1 MNFKSALPLLLLIFN
16 LSIAK
21 AQKHDPIPVIF
32 DTDIAGD
39 YDDVGAMALL
49 HAFADKGEAKIL
61 ATISCNAFETTA
73 PTISVINTYFGR
85 PEIPIGIVK
94 KDKPNKDCA
103 QRWAQAIIAG
113 YPHKIKSNSQAI
125 EAVSLYRKIL
135 ASQADGSVTIISVGF
150 FTNLADLLHSGADKY
165 SPLNGV
171 QLVKQ
176 KVKNLV
182 SMATGIGADG
192 KTFSEYNVNV
202 DAASAQEVLKN
213 WPTPITLSG
222 FEIGEKILTG
232 IRLVNNYSLQNSPIK
247 DAFQVALEKDKNTV
261 GRNSWDETAVLTAI
275 RGPEPYFTY
284 RKLNMEIKDDGTNVI
299 IPGERF
305 LYLQFAMEPAVVAK
319 NIEQLM
325 MHQPAKKMKR

>member
-1 MNFKSALPLLLLIFN
+1 MNFKSALPILLLIFSVN
-16 LSIAK
+16 FAG
-21 AQKHDPIPVIF
+21 AQKRNAIPVIF

-49 HAFADKGEAKIL
+49 HTFADKGEAKIL

-73 PTISVINTYFGR
+73 PTISVLNTYFGR
-85 PEIPIGIVK
+85 PNIPVGIVK

-103 QRWAQAIIAG
+103 QQWAQAIIAR
-113 YPHKIKSNSQAI
+113 YPHNIKSNSQAI
-125 EAVSLYRKIL
+125 EAVALYRKTL

-150 FTNLADLLHSGADKY
+150 FTNLADLLRSGADKY
-165 SPLNGV
+165 SKLTGA
-171 QLVKQ
+171 QLVKK

-182 SMATGIGADG
+182 SMATGLGTDG

-202 DAASAQEVLKN
+202 DAASAQEVFKN

-232 IRLVNNYSLQNSPIK
+232 IRLINNKSIQNSPVK
-247 DAFQVALEKDKNTV
+247 DAFRVALTKDKNTV

-275 RGPEPYFTY
+275 RGPKPYFTY
-284 RKLNMEIKDDGTNVI
+284 RKLNMEIKDDGTDIV
-299 IPGERF
+299 IPGEKF
-305 LYLQFAMEPAVVAK
+305 LYLQFAMEPGVIAK
-319 NIEQLM
+319 DIEQLM
-325 MHQPAKKMKR
+325 MHQPAKKMK

>member
-1 MNFKSALPLLLLIFN
+1 MNFKSALPILLLIFN
-16 LSIAK
+16 INFAG
-21 AQKHDPIPVIF
+21 AQKHNAIPVIF

-73 PTISVINTYFGR
+73 PTISVLNTYFGR
-85 PEIPIGIVK
+85 PDIPIGIVK
-94 KDKPNKDCA
+94 KNKPNKDCA
-103 QRWAQAIIAG
+103 QKWAQAIIAG
-113 YPHKIKSNSQAI
+113 FPHHIKSNSQAI
-125 EAVSLYRKIL
+125 EAVALYRKIL
-135 ASQADGSVTIISVGF
+135 ASQVDGSVTIISVGF

-165 SPLNGV
+165 SKLTGA
-171 QLVKQ
+171 QLVKK

-182 SMATGIGADG
+182 SMATGIGTDG

-202 DAASAQEVLKN
+202 DAASAQEVFKN

-232 IRLVNNYSLQNSPIK
+232 IRLINNYSIQNSPVK
-247 DAFQVALEKDKNTV
+247 DAFQIALAKDNNTV

-275 RGPEPYFTY
+275 RGPKPYFTY
-284 RKLNMEIKDDGTNVI
+284 RKLNMEIKDDGTDVV

-305 LYLQFAMEPAVVAK
+305 LYLQFAMEPDAIAK
-319 NIEQLM
+319 DIEQLM
-325 MHQPAKKMKR
+325 MHQPAKKMK

>member
-1 MNFKSALPLLLLIFN
+1 MSFKSALPILLLFLTLNF
-16 LSIAK
+16 AR
-21 AQKHDPIPVIF
+21 AQKHSPIPVIF

-85 PEIPIGIVK
+85 PNIPIGIVK

-103 QRWAQAIIAG
+103 QLWAQAIIAK
-113 YPHKIKSNSQAI
+113 YPHNIKSNGQAV
-125 EAVSLYRKIL
+125 EAAALYRKIL

-150 FTNLADLLHSGADKY
+150 FTNLANLLRSGADKY
-165 SPLNGV
+165 SKLNGA

-176 KVKNLV
+176 KVKSLV
-182 SMATGIGADG
+182 SMATGIGTDG
-192 KTFSEYNVNV
+192 KSFSEYNVNV
-202 DAASAQEVLKN
+202 DAASAQEVFKN

-222 FEIGEKILTG
+222 FEIGEKVLTG
-232 IRLVNNYSLQNSPIK
+232 IRLINNKSIQNSPIK
-247 DAFQVALEKDKNTV
+247 DAFRIALTKDKNTI

-275 RGPEPYFTY
+275 RGPKPYFTY
-284 RKLNMEIKDDGTNVI
+284 RKLNMEIKDDGTDVI

-305 LYLQFAMEPAVVAK
+305 LYLQFAMKPETVAAD
-319 NIEQLM
+319 IEQLM
-325 MHQPAKKMKR
+325 MHQPIKKAKR

>member
-1 MNFKSALPLLLLIFN
+1 MNLKSASLILLLLFAISFC
-16 LSIAK
+16 K
-21 AQKHDPIPVIF
+21 AQKRNPVPVIF

-49 HAFADKGEAKIL
+49 HTFADKGEAKIL

-85 PEIPIGIVK
+85 PEIPIGILK
-94 KDKPNKDCA
+94 KSKPNKDCP
-103 QRWAQAIIAG
+103 QQWAQAIIAG
-113 YPHKIKSNSQAI
+113 YPHNIKSNSQAV
-125 EAVSLYRKIL
+125 EAVSLYRKVL
-135 ASQADGSVTIISVGF
+135 ATQTDGSVTIISVGF
-150 FTNLADLLHSGADKY
+150 FTNLADLLRSGADKY
-165 SPLNGV
+165 SSLTGE

-176 KVKNLV
+176 KVKKLV
-182 SMATGIGADG
+182 SMATGIGTDG

-202 DAASAQEVLKN
+202 DAASAQEVFKN

-232 IRLVNNYSLQNSPIK
+232 IRLVNNYPIQNSPIK

-275 RGPEPYFTY
+275 RGAKPYFTY
-284 RKLNMEIKDDGTNVI
+284 RKLDMEIKDDGTNVI

-305 LYLQFAMEPAVVAK
+305 LYLQLAMEPAAIAK
-319 NIEQLM
+319 DIEQLM
-325 MHQPAKKMKR
+325 MHQPIKKPKR

>member
-1 MNFKSALPLLLLIFN
+1 MNFKSALLILLLIFTLN
-16 LSIAK
+16 FCE
-21 AQKHDPIPVIF
+21 AQKRKPIPVIF

-113 YPHKIKSNSQAI
+113 YPHHIKSNSQAI

-135 ASQADGSVTIISVGF
+135 AEQADGNVTIISVWF
-150 FTNLADLLHSGADKY
+150 LNNQADLICWGAVKY
-165 SPLNGV
+165 SQLTGA
-171 QLVKQ
+171 QLVKK

-182 SMATGIGADG
+182 SMATGIGTDG

-202 DAASAQEVLKN
+202 DAASAQEVFKN

-232 IRLVNNYSLQNSPIK
+232 IRLINNYSIQNSPVK
-247 DAFQVALEKDKNTV
+247 DAFQIALEKDKNTV

-275 RGPEPYFTY
+275 RGAKPYFSY
-284 RKLNMEIKDDGTNVI
+284 RKLNMEIKDDGTDVV
-299 IPGERF
+299 IPGERL
-305 LYLQFAMEPAVVAK
+305 LYLQFAMEPGAIAK
-319 NIEQLM
+319 DIEQLM
-325 MHQPAKKMKR
+325 MHQPIKKIK

>member
-1 MNFKSALPLLLLIFN
+1 MSFKSALPTLLLFLTLNF
-16 LSIAK
+16 AQ
-21 AQKHDPIPVIF
+21 AQKHSPIPVIF

-94 KDKPNKDCA
+94 KDKPNKDCS

-113 YPHKIKSNSQAI
+113 YPHKIKSNSQAV
-125 EAVSLYRKIL
+125 EAVALYRKIL
-135 ASQADGSVTIISVGF
+135 ASQADASVTIISVGF
-150 FTNLADLLHSGADKY
+150 FTNLAGLLHSGADKY
-165 SPLNGV
+165 SRLTGE

-202 DAASAQEVLKN
+202 DAASAQEVFKN

-232 IRLVNNYSLQNSPIK
+232 IKLTNNYSIQNSPIK
-247 DAFQVALEKDKNTV
+247 DAFQIALEKDKNTV

-275 RGPEPYFTY
+275 RGAKPYFTY
-284 RKLNMEIKDDGTNVI
+284 RKLNMEIKDDGTDVV
-299 IPGERF
+299 IPGEKF
-305 LYLQFAMEPAVVAK
+305 LYLQFAMKPDAIAK
-319 NIEQLM
+319 DIEQLM
-325 MHQPAKKMKR
+325 MHQPIKKAMK

>member
-1 MNFKSALPLLLLIFN
+1 MSYKQTLLLLCLFTVNIVF
-16 LSIAK
+16 
-21 AQKHDPIPVIF
+21 AQKPKPVAVIF

-61 ATISCNAFETTA
+61 ATISSNAFETTA

-85 PEIPIGIVK
+85 PEIPIGITK

-103 QRWAQAIIAG
+103 QQWAQAIIAK
-113 YPHKIKSNSQAI
+113 YPHNIKSNTQAI

-135 ASQADGSVTIISVGF
+135 ATQPDTSVTIISVGF
-150 FTNLADLLHSGADKY
+150 FTNLADLLASPADKY
-165 SPLNGV
+165 SKLSGI
-171 QLVKQ
+171 QLVKK
-176 KVKNLV
+176 KVKKLV
-182 SMATGIGADG
+182 SMAAGIGPDG

-202 DAASAQEVLKN
+202 DAASSQKVFSN
-213 WPTPITLSG
+213 WPTPVILSG

-232 IRLVNNYSLQNSPIK
+232 ITLINNQSIQNSPVK
-247 DAFQVALEKDKNTV
+247 DAFKIALTKDKNTV

-275 RGPEPYFTY
+275 RGPKPYFSY
-284 RKLNMEIKDDGTNVI
+284 RKLNMHIKDDGTDLV

-305 LYLQFAMEPAVVAK
+305 LYLQFVRQPDEIAK
-319 NIEQLM
+319 AIESLM
-325 MHQPAKKMKR
+325 MHLPNKKP

>member
-1 MNFKSALPLLLLIFN
+1 MNFKTALPILLLLFTVN
-16 LSIAK
+16 FAR
-21 AQKHDPIPVIF
+21 AQKHNPVPVIF

-49 HAFADKGEAKIL
+49 HTFADKGEAKIL

-85 PEIPIGIVK
+85 PGIPIGIVK

-103 QRWAQAIIAG
+103 QKWAQAIIAG
-113 YPHKIKSNSQAI
+113 FPHNIKSNSQAF
-125 EAVSLYRKIL
+125 EAVSLYRKVL

-150 FTNLADLLHSGADKY
+150 FTNLADLLRSGPDKY
-165 SPLNGV
+165 SALTGV
-171 QLVKQ
+171 QLVKK

-182 SMATGIGADG
+182 SMATGIGTDG

-202 DAASAQEVLKN
+202 DAASAQEVFKN

-232 IRLVNNYSLQNSPIK
+232 IRLIKNYSIQNSPIK
-247 DAFQVALEKDKNTV
+247 DAFQIALEKDKNTV

-275 RGPEPYFTY
+275 RGPKPYFTY
-284 RKLNMEIKDDGTNVI
+284 RKLNMEIKDDGTDVV

-305 LYLQFAMEPAVVAK
+305 LYLQFAMEPEAIAK
-319 NIEQLM
+319 DIEQLM
-325 MHQPAKKMKR
+325 MHQPVKKMKR

>member
-1 MNFKSALPLLLLIFN
+1 MSFKSAFPTLLLFLTLNF
-16 LSIAK
+16 AQ
-21 AQKHDPIPVIF
+21 AQKHSLIPVIF

-49 HAFADKGEAKIL
+49 HTFADKGEAKIL

-94 KDKPNKDCA
+94 KDKPNKGCA

-125 EAVSLYRKIL
+125 EAVALYRKTL
-135 ASQADGSVTIISVGF
+135 ASQADGSVIVISVGF
-150 FTNLADLLHSGADKY
+150 FTNLADLLRSGADKY
-165 SPLNGV
+165 SKLNGI

-182 SMATGIGADG
+182 SMATGIGADS

-202 DAASAQEVLKN
+202 DAASAQEVFKN

-232 IRLVNNYSLQNSPIK
+232 IRLINNYSIQNSPIK

-261 GRNSWDETAVLTAI
+261 GRNSWDETTVLTAI
-275 RGPEPYFTY
+275 RGPKPYFTY
-284 RKLNMEIKDDGTNVI
+284 RKLNMEIKDDGTDVI

-305 LYLQFAMEPAVVAK
+305 LYLQFAMEPAAVAK
-319 NIEQLM
+319 DIEQLM

>member
-1 MNFKSALPLLLLIFN
+1 MLLLFAVS
-16 LSIAK
+16 LSR
-21 AQKHDPIPVIF
+21 AQKHNPIPVPVIF

-113 YPHKIKSNSQAI
+113 YPHKIKSNSQAV
-125 EAVSLYRKIL
+125 EAVLLYRKIL
-135 ASQADGSVTIISVGF
+135 SSQADGSVTIISVGF
-150 FTNLADLLHSGADKY
+150 FTNLADLLRSGADKY
-165 SPLNGV
+165 SKLTGV

-202 DAASAQEVLKN
+202 DAASAQEVFKS

-232 IRLVNNYSLQNSPIK
+232 IKLTHNYSIQNSPIK
-247 DAFQVALEKDKNTV
+247 DAFQIALDRDKNTI

-275 RGPEPYFTY
+275 RGPKPYFTY
-284 RKLNMEIKDDGTNVI
+284 RKLNMEIKDDGTDVV

-305 LYLQFAMEPAVVAK
+305 LYLQFAMEPAAIAK
-319 NIEQLM
+319 DIEQLM
-325 MHQPAKKMKR
+325 MHQPLKKAKR

>member
-1 MNFKSALPLLLLIFN
+1 MNLRSASLTLLLFFT
-16 LSIAK
+16 LSFSK
-21 AQKHDPIPVIF
+21 AQKHNPIPVIF

-113 YPHKIKSNSQAI
+113 YPHKIKSNSQAV

-150 FTNLADLLHSGADKY
+150 FTNLADLLRSGADKY
-165 SPLNGV
+165 SKLTGV

-202 DAASAQEVLKN
+202 DAASAQEVFKN

-232 IRLVNNYSLQNSPIK
+232 IKLTHNYSIQNSPIK
-247 DAFQVALEKDKNTV
+247 DAFQIALDMDKNTI

-275 RGPEPYFTY
+275 RGPKPYFAY
-284 RKLNMEIKDDGTNVI
+284 RKLNMEIKDDGTDVV

-305 LYLQFAMEPAVVAK
+305 LYLQFAMEPGAIAK
-319 NIEQLM
+319 DIEQLM
-325 MHQPAKKMKR
+325 MHQPLKKAKR

>member
-1 MNFKSALPLLLLIFN
+1 MNFKLALPILLLIFSVN
-16 LSIAK
+16 FAG
-21 AQKHDPIPVIF
+21 AQKHNAIPVIF

-49 HAFADKGEAKIL
+49 HTFADKGEAKIL

-73 PTISVINTYFGR
+73 PTISVLNTYFGR
-85 PEIPIGIVK
+85 PNIPVGIVK

-103 QRWAQAIIAG
+103 QQWAQAIIAR
-113 YPHKIKSNSQAI
+113 YPHNIKSNSQAI
-125 EAVSLYRKIL
+125 EAVALYRKTL

-150 FTNLADLLHSGADKY
+150 FTNLADLLRSGADKY
-165 SPLNGV
+165 SKLTGA
-171 QLVKQ
+171 QLVKK

-182 SMATGIGADG
+182 SMATGLGTDG

-202 DAASAQEVLKN
+202 DAASAQEVFKN

-232 IRLVNNYSLQNSPIK
+232 IRLINNKSIQNSPVK
-247 DAFQVALEKDKNTV
+247 DAFRVALTKDKNTV

-275 RGPEPYFTY
+275 RGPKPYFTY
-284 RKLNMEIKDDGTNVI
+284 RKLNMEIKDDGTDIV
-299 IPGERF
+299 IPGEKF
-305 LYLQFAMEPAVVAK
+305 LYLQFAMEPGVIAK
-319 NIEQLM
+319 DIEQLM
-325 MHQPAKKMKR
+325 MHQPAKKMK

>member
-1 MNFKSALPLLLLIFN
+1 MSFRSALPILLLFLTINF
-16 LSIAK
+16 AK
-21 AQKHDPIPVIF
+21 AQKHSPIPVIF

-103 QRWAQAIIAG
+103 QRWAQAIVAR
-113 YPHKIKSNSQAI
+113 YPHNIKSNSQAI
-125 EAVSLYRKIL
+125 EAVPLYRKIL

-150 FTNLADLLHSGADKY
+150 FTNLADLLRSGPDKY
-165 SPLNGV
+165 SKLTGE

-182 SMATGIGADG
+182 SMATGIGTDG
-192 KTFSEYNVNV
+192 KSFSEYNVNV
-202 DAASAQEVLKN
+202 DAASAREVFKN
-213 WPTPITLSG
+213 WPAPITLSG

-232 IRLVNNYSLQNSPIK
+232 IRLINNKSIQNSPVK
-247 DAFQVALEKDKNTV
+247 DAFRIALTKDKNTV

-275 RGPEPYFTY
+275 RGPKPYFTY
-284 RKLNMEIKDDGTNVI
+284 RKLNMEIKDDGTDVV
-299 IPGERF
+299 IPGEKF
-305 LYLQFAMEPAVVAK
+305 SYLQFAIQPDAIAK
-319 NIEQLM
+319 DIEQLM
-325 MHQPAKKMKR
+325 MHQPLKK